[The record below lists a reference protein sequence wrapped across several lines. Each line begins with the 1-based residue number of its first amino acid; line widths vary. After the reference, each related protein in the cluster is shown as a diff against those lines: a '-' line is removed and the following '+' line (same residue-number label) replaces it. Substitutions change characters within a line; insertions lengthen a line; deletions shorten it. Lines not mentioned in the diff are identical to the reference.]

1 MTRKDK
7 ISRLNLHDSPTYKG
21 AQLAPRSKRSD
32 GANNKSAA
40 RMKDRT
46 TKYTQDYDIMD
57 QYERAGGKIH
67 DEPTPSPTSYLV
79 QTDAKDYD
87 RGYIRRYFVVKYD
100 GTSTT
105 EVSRKWMGENGEDLP
120 NIYEKFIVRWFVT
133 DYSNEPIERGMKS
146 TKAMDRNE
154 FTVSKISNE
163 FLKGKL
169 RDNYIEFFMG

>member
-1 MTRKDK
+1 
-7 ISRLNLHDSPTYKG
+7 
-21 AQLAPRSKRSD
+21 
-32 GANNKSAA
+32 
-40 RMKDRT
+40 
-46 TKYTQDYDIMD
+46 
-57 QYERAGGKIH
+57 
-67 DEPTPSPTSYLV
+67 
-79 QTDAKDYD
+79 
-87 RGYIRRYFVVKYD
+87 
-100 GTSTT
+100 
-105 EVSRKWMGENGEDLP
+105 MGENGEDLP